1 MEKQEQALLEGY
13 RKLRPESKSLI
24 MSTVITAVM
33 AESAVKRQYGLLP
46 ENGSIQVL
54 NSIPVPNKTA

>member
-1 MEKQEQALLEGY
+1 MEEREQEKELLESY
-13 RKLRPESKSLI
+13 RKLHPESKSLI

-46 ENGSIQVL
+46 ENS
-54 NSIPVPNKTA
+54 PVQAVNP